1 MPKRDDKHSMA
12 KDYLARIKWKG
23 EHPYMADGSK
33 PDIPNWK
40 YKPSGPTRSS
50 MSPTSRIIL
59 TTLLL
64 IFLGG
69 LLYLA
74 IFHKEEDVRCV
85 SGSLIFFGLF
95 IFFAIR
101 DASKRKHLSN
111 K

>member
-12 KDYLARIKWKG
+12 KDYLARIKWEG

-40 YKPSGPTRSS
+40 YKPSGSTRSS

-59 TTLLL
+59 TSLLL
-64 IFLGG
+64 IVLGG

-74 IFHKEEDVRCV
+74 IFQKEEGAISFICLLLFV
-85 SGSLIFFGLF
+85 GLF
-95 IFFAIR
+95 VFVANR
-101 DASKRKHLSN
+101 DASKPKRRD
-111 K
+111 